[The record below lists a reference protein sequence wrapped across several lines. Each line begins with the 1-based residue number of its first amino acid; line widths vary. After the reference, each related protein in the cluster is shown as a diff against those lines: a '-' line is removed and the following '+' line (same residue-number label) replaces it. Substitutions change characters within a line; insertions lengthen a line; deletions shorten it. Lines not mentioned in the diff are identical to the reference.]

1 MTSQRKLRL
10 GAFFSGTGSNMAS
23 WRHPEAVPD
32 GPINLQYYRDLT
44 RKAEEAK
51 LDFVFF
57 GDGLY
62 ISEKSHPIFLN
73 RFEPLTL
80 LAALAMD
87 TTHIGVAA
95 TLSTTY
101 SEPFTVARQFMSID
115 HISGGRA
122 GWNIVTSPLEGSALN
137 YSKPEHPAHDLR
149 YEMAHEFL
157 EVTTGLWDSWEDD
170 AFVFDKEANVF
181 FDPEKMH
188 RVNHTGRFYS
198 VQGPLNISRSRQGRP
213 VLIQAGS
220 SEAGRS
226 FAARH
231 ADVIFT
237 GQPSLEAARDFYND
251 VKGRAAEFG
260 RSPEELL
267 ILPGCAPIVGETE
280 DGANR
285 KYQEI
290 ADLVDIHQALNYL
303 GRYFDDLDFTQFP
316 LDEPFPDLG
325 DYGRNGWEST
335 TDRIKKTARDENLTL
350 RQVALRATTSR
361 HKFIGT
367 ATQIADTMQEWLE
380 GGGADGFMVNNSV
393 LPVGF
398 TDFLELVVPIL
409 KERGIFRTEYEAD
422 TLHGNL
428 GLPIP
433 ENRYARKGSLSPP
446 T

>member
-1 MTSQRKLRL
+1 MNEQRKLRL

-23 WRHPEAVPD
+23 WRHPQAVPD
-32 GPINLQYYRDLT
+32 GPINLQYYRELT
-44 RKAEEAK
+44 RKAEAAK

-87 TTHIGVAA
+87 TTQIGLAA

-101 SEPFTVARQFMSID
+101 SEPYTVARQFMSID
-115 HISGGRA
+115 HISNGRA

-137 YSKPEHPAHDLR
+137 YSRPEHPDHDLR

-157 EVTTGLWDSWEDD
+157 EVAKGLWDSWEDD
-170 AFVFDKEANVF
+170 AFVFDKEAGVF
-181 FDPEKMH
+181 FDPAKMH
-188 RVNHTGRFYS
+188 RIGHRGEFYS
-198 VQGPLNISRSRQGRP
+198 VQGPLNISRSPQGRP

-237 GQPSLEAARDFYND
+237 GQPSLEAAREFYSD
-251 VKGRAAEFG
+251 VKGRAMKFG
-260 RSPEELL
+260 RNPEELL
-267 ILPGCAPIVGETE
+267 ILPGCAPIVGSTAAEA
-280 DGANR
+280 DR
-285 KYQEI
+285 KYREI
-290 ADLVDIHQALNYL
+290 ANLVVIEDALNYL
-303 GRYFDDLDFTQFP
+303 GRYFNDLDFTQFG
-316 LDEPFPDLG
+316 LDDPFPELG

-335 TDRIKKTARDENLTL
+335 TDRLKQVAREENLTL
-350 RQVALRATTSR
+350 RQVALRTTTPR
-361 HKFIGT
+361 HNFIG
-367 ATQIADTMQEWLE
+367 APAQVADTMQAWFEA
-380 GGGADGFMVNNSV
+380 GAADGFMVNNSV
-393 LPVGF
+393 LPAGF
-398 TDFLELVVPIL
+398 DDFLELVVPIL
-409 KERGIFRTEYEAD
+409 KDRGLFRSEYEAN

-433 ENRYARKGSLSPP
+433 PNRYTTAPP
-446 T
+446 RD